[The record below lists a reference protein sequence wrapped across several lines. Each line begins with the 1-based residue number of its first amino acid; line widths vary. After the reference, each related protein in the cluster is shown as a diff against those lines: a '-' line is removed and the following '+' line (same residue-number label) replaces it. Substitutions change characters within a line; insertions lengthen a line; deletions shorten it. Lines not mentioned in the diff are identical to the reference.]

1 MILLYIIF
9 SSIFTLIFFLYN
21 LNTEAVIYA
30 DAINIVIGLLVFV
43 FKFIIFKRRHNM
55 LEKIYLNL
63 PLMTECLPKSKNI
76 IQEDLNKI
84 INRMSEINNDNITK
98 FNSQYQDN
106 MDYYTIWIHQ
116 IKTPISI
123 MQMILKSD
131 DTETNRELLAELFR
145 IEQYSEMALNYL
157 RLNSSSSDFI
167 IRKYSLDNIIKQA
180 VHRYAPQFIRRKIK
194 LVYMPTDAEII
205 TDEKWL
211 LFIIEQILSNAVKYT
226 FRGYVEI
233 KYENEVLTISDTGI
247 GIPEEDIPR
256 IFEKGFTGLG
266 GRKDKK
272 ATGLG
277 LYLCKRSADKLGHKI
292 FIKSKAGKGTQVSI
306 DFNIKYFD
314 IE

>member
-1 MILLYIIF
+1 M
-9 SSIFTLIFFLYN
+9 SIR
-21 LNTEAVIYA
+21 E
-30 DAINIVIGLLVFV
+30 
-43 FKFIIFKRRHNM
+43 R
-55 LEKIYLNL
+55 
-63 PLMTECLPKSKNI
+63 
-76 IQEDLNKI
+76 
-84 INRMSEINNDNITK
+84 
-98 FNSQYQDN
+98 
-106 MDYYTIWIHQ
+106 

-131 DTETNRELLAELFR
+131 DTDTNRELLAELFR

-157 RLNSSSSDFI
+157 RLNSSSSDFV
-167 IRKYSLDNIIKQA
+167 IRKYNLDNIIKQA

-194 LVYMPTDAEII
+194 LIYSAVDAEII

-211 LFIIEQILSNAVKYT
+211 LFIIEQILSNAIKYT
-226 FRGYVEI
+226 LKGYVEI
-233 KYENEVLTISDTGI
+233 KYSDEVLTITDTGI

-266 GRKDKK
+266 GRKYKK

-277 LYLCKRSADKLGHKI
+277 LYLCKKSADKLGHKI
-292 FIKSKAGKGTQVSI
+292 SIKSDVGKGTEVSI